1 MLLDCKNCN
10 NKFTL
15 EEDELK
21 LEGQVVK
28 CPSCK
33 EEWVF
38 ESKSNY
44 LENRLAELD
53 QDLYKTELQLN
64 NLNNKHSGKIDQL
77 EKDLK
82 LKKEQ
87 QSKQK
92 LLEDKIALYEKRIT
106 ETEKS
111 NSEQA
116 DLEIKILK
124 MESEV
129 EKASENIFTK
139 NKDIEK
145 KANYLEMKINSYK
158 DDQKKEKQKKI
169 KIYDDESDV
178 VNFKSFENEEK
189 DNKKNSTVETKKKV
203 NFFWPKKNK

>member
-15 EEDELK
+15 EEDESK

-116 DLEIKILK
+116 DLEIKISK

-145 KANYLEMKINSYK
+145 KANYLEMKIKSYK
-158 DDQKKEKQKKI
+158 DDYNIKKEKKI
-169 KIYDDESDV
+169 ENHDGESDV
-178 VNFKSFENEEK
+178 VNFKSFEQEEK
-189 DNKKNSTVETKKKV
+189 KKKEEPKKEIKKKV
-203 NFFWPKKNK
+203 NFFWPKSE

>member
-15 EEDELK
+15 EEDESK

-64 NLNNKHSGKIDQL
+64 NLNNKHSEKIDQL
-77 EKDLK
+77 EKDIK

-92 LLEDKIALYEKRIT
+92 LLED
-106 ETEKS
+106 
-111 NSEQA
+111 
-116 DLEIKILK
+116 
-124 MESEV
+124 
-129 EKASENIFTK
+129 
-139 NKDIEK
+139 
-145 KANYLEMKINSYK
+145 
-158 DDQKKEKQKKI
+158 
-169 KIYDDESDV
+169 
-178 VNFKSFENEEK
+178 
-189 DNKKNSTVETKKKV
+189 
-203 NFFWPKKNK
+203 

>member
-10 NKFTL
+10 NKFNLDDDHNL
-15 EEDELK
+15 EDQLSV
-21 LEGQVVK
+21 Q
-28 CPSCK
+28 CPHCK
-33 EEWVF
+33 EKWIY
-38 ESKSNY
+38 ESPSNF

-53 QDLYKTELQLN
+53 QDLYKTELKLN
-64 NLNNKHSGKIDQL
+64 ETHNKHSEKIETL
-77 EKDLK
+77 EKNLK
-82 LKKEQ
+82 NKREEL
-87 QSKQK
+87 SKQI
-92 LLEDKIALYEKRIT
+92 LLEEKIALYEKRIT

-116 DLEIKILK
+116 DLEIKISK
-124 MESEV
+124 MENEV
-129 EKASENIFTK
+129 ENVSENIFAK

-189 DNKKNSTVETKKKV
+189 DNKKNSTVETQKKV
-203 NFFWPKKNK
+203 NYFWPKKK

>member
-15 EEDELK
+15 DEDEYK
-21 LEGQVVK
+21 LEGQKVK
-28 CPSCK
+28 CSNCK

-38 ESKSNY
+38 VSNSNY

-53 QDLYKTELQLN
+53 QDLHRTELKLN
-64 NLNNKHSGKIDQL
+64 NLNNIHVEKVDQL

-82 LKKEQ
+82 IKKEE

-92 LLEDKIALYEKRIT
+92 LLEDKIAMYEKRIT

-116 DLEIKILK
+116 NFEIKITK
-124 MESEV
+124 MENEV
-129 EKASENIFTK
+129 EKATENIFAK

-145 KANYLEMKINSYK
+145 KANYLEMKIKSYK
-158 DDQKKEKQKKI
+158 DDQDKVRKKKI
-169 KIYDDESDV
+169 ETYNSESDV
-178 VNFKSFENEEK
+178 VNFKSFEQEEK
-189 DNKKNSTVETKKKV
+189 KNKEKPTEKIKKKV
-203 NFFWPKKNK
+203 NFFWPKSE

>member
-15 EEDELK
+15 EEDEFK
-21 LEGQVVK
+21 IEGQLIK

-33 EEWVF
+33 EEWTY

-44 LENRLAELD
+44 LEKRLAELD

-64 NLNNKHSGKIDQL
+64 TLNNKHSEKIDQL
-77 EKDLK
+77 EKNLK
-82 LKKEQ
+82 IKKDQ

-106 ETEKS
+106 ETEKT

-116 DLEIKILK
+116 DLEIKIIK
-124 MESEV
+124 MENEV
-129 EKASENIFTK
+129 EKVSETIFSK

-158 DDQKKEKQKKI
+158 DDQIKEQQKKI
-169 KIYDDESDV
+169 IDYDDESDV
-178 VNFKSFENEEK
+178 INLKNFENEEK
-189 DNKKNSTVETKKKV
+189 KNKEETTEEPKKKT
-203 NFFWPKKNK
+203 NYFWPKS

>member
-15 EEDELK
+15 DEDEYK
-21 LEGQVVK
+21 LEGQKVK
-28 CPSCK
+28 CPNCK

-38 ESKSNY
+38 VSNSNY

-53 QDLYKTELQLN
+53 QDLHRTELKLN
-64 NLNNKHSGKIDQL
+64 NLNNIHVEKVDQL

-82 LKKEQ
+82 IKKEE

-92 LLEDKIALYEKRIT
+92 LLEDKIAMYEKRIT

-116 DLEIKILK
+116 NFEIKITK
-124 MESEV
+124 MENEV
-129 EKASENIFTK
+129 EKVSENIFTK

-145 KANYLEMKINSYK
+145 KANYLEKKIKSYK
-158 DDQKKEKQKKI
+158 DDYNIKKEKKLKITMEKVKK
-169 KIYDDESDV
+169 
-178 VNFKSFENEEK
+178 
-189 DNKKNSTVETKKKV
+189 
-203 NFFWPKKNK
+203 

>member
-15 EEDELK
+15 EEDESK

-92 LLEDKIALYEKRIT
+92 LLEDKIGLYEKRIT

-116 DLEIKILK
+116 DLEIKISK

-169 KIYDDESDV
+169 EIYDDESDV

-189 DNKKNSTVETKKKV
+189 DNKKNSTVETQKKV
-203 NFFWPKKNK
+203 NYFWPKKK

>member
-1 MLLDCKNCN
+1 MLLDCKNCKK
-10 NKFTL
+10 KFTL
-15 EEDELK
+15 IDDEIK
-21 LEGQVVK
+21 LEGQLVK
-28 CPSCK
+28 CIHCK
-33 EEWVF
+33 QEWIY
-38 ESKSNY
+38 EKYNY
-44 LENRLAELD
+44 LENRLTTLN
-53 QDLYKTELQLN
+53 QDLYRTEVELN
-64 NLNNKHSGKIDQL
+64 EQNNKHSEKIDQL

-116 DLEIKILK
+116 DLEIKISK

-145 KANYLEMKINSYK
+145 KANYLEMKIKSYK
-158 DDQKKEKQKKI
+158 HENEKKEKAKMLI
-169 KIYDDESDV
+169 DDSESDV
-178 VNFKSFENEEK
+178 VNLKNFEKEEK
-189 DNKKNSTVETKKKV
+189 KNKEAPVQEIKKKHK
-203 NFFWPKKNK
+203 FFWPNSK

>member
-15 EEDELK
+15 EEDESK

-116 DLEIKILK
+116 DLEIKISK

-145 KANYLEMKINSYK
+145 KANYLEMKIKSYK
-158 DDQKKEKQKKI
+158 DDYNIKKEKKI
-169 KIYDDESDV
+169 ENHDGESDV
-178 VNFKSFENEEK
+178 VNFKSFEQEEK
-189 DNKKNSTVETKKKV
+189 KNKEEPKKEIKKKV
-203 NFFWPKKNK
+203 NFFWPKSE

>member
-15 EEDELK
+15 DEDEYK
-21 LEGQVVK
+21 LEGQKVK
-28 CPSCK
+28 CPNCK

-38 ESKSNY
+38 VSKSNY

-53 QDLYKTELQLN
+53 QDLHRTELKLN
-64 NLNNKHSGKIDQL
+64 NLNNIHVEKVDQL

-82 LKKEQ
+82 IKKEE

-92 LLEDKIALYEKRIT
+92 LLEDKIAMYEKRIT

-116 DLEIKILK
+116 NFEIKITK
-124 MESEV
+124 MKNEV
-129 EKASENIFTK
+129 EKVTENIFAK

-145 KANYLEMKINSYK
+145 KANYLEMKIKSYK
-158 DDQKKEKQKKI
+158 DDQDKVRKKKI
-169 KIYDDESDV
+169 ETYNSESDV
-178 VNFKSFENEEK
+178 VNFKSFEQEEK
-189 DNKKNSTVETKKKV
+189 KNKEKPTEKIKKKV
-203 NFFWPKKNK
+203 NFFWPKSE